1 MLDVESGSETFVL
14 IILLDV
20 CTELFKLVLFVL
32 DGVLAVFDCVV
43 LDCVVLAGEVLVV
56 LDCEV
61 VVGGVV
67 VVEGVVVDC
76 EELLVSV

>member
-1 MLDVESGSETFVL
+1 M
-14 IILLDV
+14 
-20 CTELFKLVLFVL
+20 
-32 DGVLAVFDCVV
+32 
-43 LDCVVLAGEVLVV
+43 LAGEVLVV